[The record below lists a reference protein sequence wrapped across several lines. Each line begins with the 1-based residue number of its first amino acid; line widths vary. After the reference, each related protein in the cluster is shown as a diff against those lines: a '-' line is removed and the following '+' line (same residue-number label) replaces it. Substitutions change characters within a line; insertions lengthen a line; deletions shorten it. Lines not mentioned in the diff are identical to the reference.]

1 MTGAELAAEIAEA
14 IAQDSRLDAIREKI
28 EAGTADLKDSEQYT
42 AICAEITGRM
52 MRGAVAGLDDREE
65 SFTEIARERY
75 RETFDIYST
84 VQAIIDRALGIR
96 IAAKEP
102 GFQEDRARKIGHALE
117 DQTVPEST
125 ILRRAESASENF
137 VMSQHDRCVEENAK
151 FRDRAGLQSYAVRT
165 GGAKCCQ
172 WCADVSGK
180 YPANETPDGFWDRHD
195 NCKCSIL
202 YESKRSGRQLLRG
215 TSKKWEV
222 AAEGAGAGELHRM
235 TKAQA
240 EMAGAPPLVRLSNA
254 ELMASGKKE
263 MIDVPPI
270 QHSTEEKMELAQY
283 ARSLG
288 FKFEN
293 AMQFDGDIDLLKEQL
308 AIMAKLRDEFQIP
321 RRIVLQVKNL
331 GGDCGETAGRR
342 TIRINSSAMRSDDAT
357 SAYFNSDNKLS
368 SSRAIGI
375 GVHEIGHLITKKYGE
390 IGLDIARQACYNV
403 SGKKL
408 NYIQTLDFL
417 LDNVSEYSITKNPDA
432 KSPKFKPTHYHEVIP
447 EVLGKHFTNPDE
459 FTTEFFMLLK
469 GACQV

>member
-52 MRGAVAGLDDREE
+52 MRGAVAGLDDRAE

-84 VQAIIDRALGIR
+84 VQAIVDRALGIR

-180 YPANETPDGFWDRHD
+180 YPANETPDGFWGRHD

-202 YESKRSGRQLLRG
+202 YESRRGTQLLGG

-222 AAEGAGAGELHRM
+222 VAEGAGAGELHRLSG
-235 TKAQA
+235 A
-240 EMAGAPPLVRLSNA
+240 EAAAAGAPDPVVFTREQAEAIQAEKSLTILPRNGTMKSSGTGADEGQHWFEQITTIDPSDKKTAAQLLRDFERQYAESQIEHCRVITSNG
-254 ELMASGKKE
+254 EVY
-263 MIDVPPI
+263 DV
-270 QHSTEEKMELAQY
+270 HGGRWTVDTTLLGEKMRGSTNEHNHVTGESQYSFSWEDLKSSAEDGSKVAIAFDEKYRYTMIFPDELIDSDSVYKAY
-283 ARSLG
+283 CDAVNEVG
-288 FKFEN
+288 EIN
-293 AMQFDGDIDLLKEQL
+293 ALSYQSGNGKRIS
-308 AIMAKLRDEFQIP
+308 DEDCQHE
-321 RRIVLQVKNL
+321 IVLRACERL
-331 GGDCGETAGRR
+331 GVQYERKRKT
-342 TIRINSSAMRSDDAT
+342 
-357 SAYFNSDNKLS
+357 
-368 SSRAIGI
+368 
-375 GVHEIGHLITKKYGE
+375 
-390 IGLDIARQACYNV
+390 
-403 SGKKL
+403 
-408 NYIQTLDFL
+408 
-417 LDNVSEYSITKNPDA
+417 
-432 KSPKFKPTHYHEVIP
+432 
-447 EVLGKHFTNPDE
+447 
-459 FTTEFFMLLK
+459 
-469 GACQV
+469 

>member
-75 RETFDIYST
+75 RETFDIYSA

-117 DQTVPEST
+117 DRTVPEST

-180 YPANETPDGFWDRHD
+180 YPANETPDGFWGRHD

-202 YESKRSGRQLLRG
+202 YESRRGTQLLGG

-222 AAEGAGAGELHRM
+222 AAEGAGAGELHRLSGDEAA
-235 TKAQA
+235 T
-240 EMAGAPPLVRLSNA
+240 AGAPEPV
-254 ELMASGKKE
+254 
-263 MIDVPPI
+263 VF
-270 QHSTEEKMELAQY
+270 T
-283 ARSLG
+283 
-288 FKFEN
+288 
-293 AMQFDGDIDLLKEQL
+293 KEQAEAL
-308 AIMAKLRDEFQIP
+308 QAEKGLTILSENGTMKAEGMLR
-321 RRIVLQVKNL
+321 K
-331 GGDCGETAGRR
+331 A
-342 TIRINSSAMRSDDAT
+342 
-357 SAYFNSDNKLS
+357 S
-368 SSRAIGI
+368 SSRGI
-375 GVHEIGHLITKKYGE
+375 EPMPKKQFRR
-390 IGLDIARQACYNV
+390 IARAFKAHGGVIQQSPETDEYLRNVAHAEGTTYNATTILLMQKPSRASV
-403 SGKKL
+403 FEELIHSEQYRNGRNDGSPKSRIMNEIEAQEKL
-408 NYIQTLDFL
+408 LRNAKYYKLTEPEIIQTQEALAYYRKEL
-417 LDNVSEYSITKNPDA
+417 EKYYRNGGE
-432 KSPKFKPTHYHEVIP
+432 
-447 EVLGKHFTNPDE
+447 
-459 FTTEFFMLLK
+459 
-469 GACQV
+469 